1 MSSTGASP
9 HGVEDVRGPPLLQK
23 TGGRGGGQP
32 RGKTAPAK
40 VIKPPHP
47 KPPAGKDGKPK
58 ASVIKSSGAREPP
71 KKLFRIAIRKLPAR
85 DFTDTGFASAVDRV
99 CSDSASG
106 LQRDCFQV
114 EHFIPGK
121 IR

>member
-1 MSSTGASP
+1 MSSTAAAS
-9 HGVEDVRGPPLLQK
+9 GVEDVRGPPLPQK

-32 RGKTAPAK
+32 RGKNAPAK
-40 VIKPPHP
+40 DSKPPQP
-47 KPPAGKDGKPK
+47 KPPAGKDCKPK
-58 ASVIKSSGAREPP
+58 ANAPKSSGARELP

-85 DFTDTGFASAVDRV
+85 DFTDTSFACAVDRV
-99 CSDSASG
+99 CSDSGSG
-106 LQRDCFQV
+106 LQRECFQV